1 MTSERTL
8 SLKARLV
15 GVFGLLLAAALIAT
29 GALAFHL
36 TRSHLDR
43 SVDDSLIAAARSFE
57 AGPGQQRGPLA
68 ERAEQ
73 WLAQQALGEDSL
85 VAIRVAEN
93 RVLAAS
99 SRLEL
104 ADIDDANS
112 LLTSRD
118 ATMSVVGSTDGDV
131 RVLTLPLTND
141 GRYVGTL
148 VAATQRSGV
157 NETLGALL
165 GGIGWAAGAALLLAL
180 VIGVLLV
187 RRALEPLERM
197 AHSAGEIE
205 RTGDLSR
212 RVSVGA
218 AAEDEVGR
226 LAQAFDRMLERLQ
239 GSFNRQQSFL
249 SDAAHEIRT
258 PLTVARGELEWLQG
272 SVTGAEEKRVLAVA
286 VEEIDRVD
294 RTVEDMLLLARL
306 DEGATLVT
314 EPVDVDLVI
323 SEAAVRAMT
332 LAQKQVSVDVAA
344 GLRVRADERRLTQVL
359 ENLLSNALK
368 YAGDGAAISLRA
380 RSLGEQ
386 VEIEVAD
393 DGLGIAPGEL
403 AHIFDRHFRSTAARA
418 SDAPGAGLG
427 LAIAKS
433 LVEAMNGTISVRST
447 LGEGT
452 TFTITLPAV
461 PNVPVA
467 EHPRTAESPLDR

>member
-36 TRSHLDR
+36 TRRHLDR
-43 SVDDSLIAAARSFE
+43 SVDDALIAAARSFE

-68 ERAEQ
+68 ARAEG
-73 WLAQQALGEDSL
+73 WLSQQALGEESL
-85 VAIRVAEN
+85 LAIRVAEN
-93 RVLAAS
+93 RVLASS

-104 ADIDDANS
+104 ADLNDASS
-112 LLTSRD
+112 LLTSRE
-118 ATMSVVGSTDGDV
+118 ATMSVVGSADGDV
-131 RVLTLPLTND
+131 RVITLPLTEN

-157 NETLGALL
+157 NETLAALL
-165 GGIGWAAGAALLLAL
+165 GGIGWAAGTALLLAL

-187 RRALEPLERM
+187 RRALAPLERM
-197 AHSAGEIE
+197 AQSAGEIE

-212 RVSVGA
+212 RVSAGSPD
-218 AAEDEVGR
+218 DEVGR
-226 LAQAFDRMLERLQ
+226 LARAFDRMLERLQ

-258 PLTVARGELEWLQG
+258 PLTVARGELEWLQA
-272 SVTGAEEKRVLAVA
+272 SVTSAEEKRVLAVA

-314 EPVDVDLVI
+314 EPVDVELVI

-332 LAQKQVSVDVAA
+332 LAQKQVSVDVAD

-368 YAGDGAAISLRA
+368 YAGHDAAISLQARA
-380 RSLGEQ
+380 LGDV
-386 VEIEVAD
+386 VEMDVSD
-393 DGLGIAPGEL
+393 DGLGIAVSEL
-403 AHIFDRHFRSTAARA
+403 PHVFDRHFRSTAARA

-433 LVEAMNGTISVRST
+433 LVEAMGGTISVRST

-452 TFTITLPAV
+452 TFTIALQAV
-461 PNVPVA
+461 PTTPST
-467 EHPRTAESPLDR
+467 EHSRPTVESPLDR